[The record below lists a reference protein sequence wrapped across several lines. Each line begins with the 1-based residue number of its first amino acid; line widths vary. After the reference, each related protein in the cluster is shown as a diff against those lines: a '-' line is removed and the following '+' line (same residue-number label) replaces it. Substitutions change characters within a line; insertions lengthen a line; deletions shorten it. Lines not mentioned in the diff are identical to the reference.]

1 MSDELYNELIAKGY
15 LPELRF
21 RDDTYTKLL
30 YVKNLNDGDLRVSK
44 KGQFNVPVF
53 QLDEQNE
60 TLKAVIGGTRVHLGP
75 TDGLG

>member
-21 RDDTYTKLL
+21 RDDAYTKLL
-30 YVKNLNDGDLRVSK
+30 YVKNNATQNVRLTKEGE
-44 KGQFNVPVF
+44 FNVPVF

-60 TLKAVIGGTRVHLGP
+60 TLKAVIGGTRVHLGS
-75 TDGLG
+75 TD